1 MSNQPI
7 SRWQPIVTFSSIAKI
22 SSFIKV
28 SLILG
33 SYTAYF
39 SAINM
44 VMPVAGAWCGLTGS
58 TMVAIIG
65 FLIRFISCGFVLPLH
80 ILAYHIPGLFGAYY
94 FATRSG
100 LIRLAVPLL
109 CMGLFLLHPVGLQSW
124 GYAMYWW
131 IPVIMY
137 AIDKKSLWFDAL
149 GSTFV
154 VHAVGSV
161 IWIYTVEST
170 ASMWLTLI
178 PIVAL
183 ERILFTLGI
192 VIFQRSLVWISNNI
206 IVPRIHTA

>member
-1 MSNQPI
+1 VSNQPI
-7 SRWQPIVTFSSIAKI
+7 SRWQSLVAFISIAKI

-33 SYTAYF
+33 HYTAYF

-58 TMVAIIG
+58 TVVAAVG
-65 FLIRFISCGFVLPLH
+65 FLMRFAVYGSALPLH
-80 ILAYHIPGLFGAYY
+80 MLSYHIPGLFGAYY

-100 LIRLAVPLL
+100 FIRLAVPLA
-109 CMGLFLLHPVGLQSW
+109 CMGFFLLHPVGFQAW
-124 GYAMYWW
+124 EYTMYWW
-131 IPVIMY
+131 IPVIIY
-137 AIDKKSLWFDAL
+137 ALDRKSLWLDAL

-161 IWIYTVEST
+161 IWIYTTEST
-170 ASMWLTLI
+170 VSMWLSLM

-183 ERILFTLGI
+183 ERLVFMIGI
-192 VIFQRSLVWISNNI
+192 VAFQRILLWISNNVI
-206 IVPRIHTA
+206 IPRTHTA